1 MNAIQACGVSFFMRV
16 LLMLVLPG
24 YLAAQAP
31 TEPPPIIQLVRKP
44 GVAPGMLRPY
54 GDARAAIN
62 VIGLT
67 AITGLPETWSLEA
80 HYSWTSIEDLDRGLV
95 AAGYRTPETSADL
108 MQDDV
113 LTPSRTMLATFRPG
127 WSYRADQA
135 IRLFPRARYFQ
146 VTIYRIRAGTE
157 SDFSE
162 LIRLR
167 RLSADSV
174 NLDRPDIAYSVI
186 SGAPSGTFIFLS
198 PIVSLRAM
206 DEGVANVPAWAEG
219 LFDERRK
226 ARNTIAPES
235 QLSREH
241 LLFRVEPRISYVSD
255 GFAGGDEKFWR
266 LKP

>member
-1 MNAIQACGVSFFMRV
+1 MRV
-16 LLMLVLPG
+16 LLNVIIPAC
-24 YLAAQAP
+24 LAAQAP

-44 GVAPGMLRPY
+44 GIAAAPVRPY
-54 GDARAAIN
+54 GDARAAVN
-62 VIGLT
+62 VVGLT
-67 AITGLPETWSLEA
+67 AVTGLPETWSVEA
-80 HYSWTSIEDLDRGLV
+80 HYSWASIEDLDRGL
-95 AAGYRTPETSADL
+95 ASAGYRSPDTPAEL
-108 MQDDV
+108 MQDEV

-167 RLSADSV
+167 RMSQDSV
-174 NLDRPDIAYSVI
+174 NLDRPDMAYSVI
-186 SGAPSGTFIFLS
+186 SGAPSGTFVFLS
-198 PIVSLRAM
+198 PIVSLRTM

-219 LFDERRK
+219 LFDERKK

-255 GFAGGDEKFWR
+255 EFAQVDEKFWR
-266 LKP
+266 LK

>member
-1 MNAIQACGVSFFMRV
+1 MRV
-16 LLMLVLPG
+16 LFSLILPAC
-24 YLAAQAP
+24 LAGQAL

-44 GVAPGMLRPY
+44 GIAAALLRPY
-54 GDARAAIN
+54 REARAAVN
-62 VIGLT
+62 SVGLT
-67 AITGLPETWSLEA
+67 AVTGLPETWAVEL
-80 HYSWTSIEDLDRGLV
+80 HYSWASIEELDRGL
-95 AAGYRTPETSADL
+95 ASAGYRSPDNPGDL

-135 IRLFPRARYFQ
+135 IRLFPRARYVM

-198 PIVSLRAM
+198 PIASLRTL
-206 DEGVANVPAWAEG
+206 DEGVANVPTWAEG
-219 LFDERRK
+219 LFEERKK
-226 ARNTIAPES
+226 ARTAIAPES

-255 GFAGGDEKFWR
+255 EFAEADEKFWR
-266 LKP
+266 LK

>member
-1 MNAIQACGVSFFMRV
+1 MRMILSLLIPAC
-16 LLMLVLPG
+16 
-24 YLAAQAP
+24 LAAQAP

-44 GVAPGMLRPY
+44 GIAGGTLRPY
-54 GDARAAIN
+54 NDARAAIN
-62 VIGLT
+62 VVGLT
-67 AITGLPETWSLEA
+67 AVTGLPETWSVES
-80 HYSWTSIEDLDRGLV
+80 HYSWASVEDLDRGLA
-95 AAGYRTPETSADL
+95 AAGYRLPDSPGDL

-113 LTPSRTMLATFRPG
+113 LSPSRTMLATFRPG

-146 VTIYRIRAGTE
+146 VVIYRIRAGTE

-174 NLDRPDIAYSVI
+174 NLDRPDMAYSVI
-186 SGAPSGTFIFLS
+186 SGAPSGTYIFLS
-198 PIVSLRAM
+198 PIVSLRTL

-219 LFDERRK
+219 LFEERKK
-226 ARNTIAPES
+226 ARNAIAPEA

-241 LLFRVEPRISYVSD
+241 LLFRVEPRVSYVSD
-255 GFAGGDEKFWR
+255 EFAVADEKFWR
-266 LKP
+266 LK

>member
-1 MNAIQACGVSFFMRV
+1 MRF
-16 LLMLVLPG
+16 LLSLILPAS
-24 YLAAQAP
+24 LAAQAP

-44 GVAPGMLRPY
+44 GVAAASVRPY

-62 VIGLT
+62 VVGLT
-67 AITGLPETWSLEA
+67 AVTGLPETWFVEA
-80 HYSWTSIEDLDRGLV
+80 HYNWASIEDLDRGL
-95 AAGYRTPETSADL
+95 ASAGYRTPDNPGDL

-113 LTPSRTMLATFRPG
+113 LAPSRTMLATFRPA

-162 LIRLR
+162 LLRLR
-167 RLSADSV
+167 RLSQDSV

-186 SGAPSGTFIFLS
+186 SGAPSGTYIFLS
-198 PIVSLRAM
+198 PIVSLRTM

-219 LFDERRK
+219 LFDERKKVRT
-226 ARNTIAPES
+226 AVAPES

-255 GFAGGDEKFWR
+255 EFAGVDEKFWR